1 MAPKHLRKHETH
13 PPRVKKRK
21 KEKKFRLD
29 SNDFGFICTC
39 VSNVVCKETSD
50 LLELSVTNILP
61 FEHDQKKL
69 FVSREFFETHS
80 VINYGSGWRKDVV
93 NPCLEFGPRYQP
105 QLPFFRCRLLITRA
119 HRPPP
124 HPHSSSPLCHFFFQH
139 SGQLVWYLIT
149 STESYIN
156 LFCFFK
162 LYVR

>member
-13 PPRVKKRK
+13 PPRVKKERK

-61 FEHDQKKL
+61 FEHHQKKL
-69 FVSREFFETHS
+69 FVSREFLETHS

-105 QLPFFRCRLLITRA
+105 PFLPLSATYHTCASPPT
-119 HRPPP
+119 PPP
-124 HPHSSSPLCHFFFQH
+124 LLFPSLPLSSSIQARSF
-139 SGQLVWYLIT
+139 GGR
-149 STESYIN
+149 STN
-156 LFCFFK
+156 K
-162 LYVR
+162 VD